1 MRSAKRNF
9 TGANPLAIERL
20 ERLARNLRLAKV
32 AAHILAAVPLALLV
46 ADVLRNQLGAD
57 PVRAIT
63 HRTGWWALSFLL
75 LSLTMTP
82 LRRLSGVVEFIR
94 FRRLLGLWAFTLA
107 TLHFATYV
115 VLDLQGS
122 WRTLFPDIVK
132 RPYITVGFL
141 AWLLL
146 VPLAITSTQGW
157 INRLKKRWAQLHKLV
172 YLIALLAVLHF
183 FWLVKKDLSEPIW
196 FALVLV
202 LLLLMRIKRAQLR
215 SAPAT

>member
-1 MRSAKRNF
+1 MTRPNVLESKLRAFKW
-9 TGANPLAIERL
+9 LAHL
-20 ERLARNLRLAKV
+20 LAT
-32 AAHILAAVPLALLV
+32 VPLAWLV

-75 LSLTMTP
+75 FTLAMSP
-82 LRRLSGVVEFIR
+82 LRRLSGRVEFIR
-94 FRRLLGLWAFTLA
+94 FRRLLGLWAFAMA

-146 VPLAITSTQGW
+146 VPLALTSTQAW
-157 INRLKKRWAQLHKLV
+157 IKRLKKRWAQLHKLI
-172 YLIALLAVLHF
+172 YLIAVLAVLHF
-183 FWLVKKDLSEPIW
+183 FWLVKKDLSEPTY
-196 FALVLV
+196 FALVLA
-202 LLLLMRIKRAQLR
+202 LLLLVRIKRVTGPA
-215 SAPAT
+215 APAT